1 MTTKEFIEMLQKED
15 PSGEGHIRI
24 GHYCTFYAESK
35 EGYWDGPYSYL
46 KDNKWGKDM
55 VWKHTSTGYKVDIHC
70 VDVDQFVEYFDG
82 DFNEVK
88 KHLEFDYSNYCDKKH
103 RKDKENGILK
113 IFEESCTEHRKIM
126 DKLNNDEYE
135 DAIKHVTEGWKWFQ
149 NKEVDNDPFNH
160 TYYTWKIFDK
170 DNNLQISNVWN
181 TEPVLKSGKWEKCDN
196 NVIEG
201 YYQWIYKNN

>member
-1 MTTKEFIEMLQKED
+1 MKTKEFIEMLQKED

-82 DFNEVK
+82 DFDEVK
-88 KHLEFDYSNYCDKKH
+88 KHLEFDYSNYCDKKQ
-103 RKDKENGILK
+103 RKDRENGILK
-113 IFEESCTEHRKIM
+113 IFEESCTEHRGIM
-126 DKLNNDEYE
+126 DNLYNQQYEY
-135 DAIKHVTEGWKWFQ
+135 AVKHAVDGWKWFQ
-149 NKEVDNDPFNH
+149 NKNVDNDKLLY
-160 TYYTWKIFDK
+160 TYYSWKIFDK
-170 DNNLQISNVWN
+170 DGNAHTSNVWN
-181 TEPVLKSGKWEKCDN
+181 TEPILKSGQWEKFDN
-196 NVIEG
+196 NVMEG
-201 YYQWIYKNN
+201 YYQWIYKNK